1 MAKSIIELIIGDL
14 EEKRAYRRFMKRV
27 NALPKDYRFAF
38 KKMRNYLYNMDLS
51 GCGFDVFT
59 DLLDL
64 LEASAARNTPV
75 LQVTGGDAAAFC
87 DQLIDA
93 ANTQAATQRE
103 LLNREI
109 WEKLHRKE
117 A

>member
-1 MAKSIIELIIGDL
+1 MARSIIKLIIGDL
-14 EEKRAYRRFMKRV
+14 EEKRAYRRFMRRV

-38 KKMRNYLYNMDLS
+38 KKMQSYLYNVDLT
-51 GCGFDVFT
+51 GCGMAVFT

-75 LQVTGGDAAAFC
+75 LQVTGGDVAAFC
-87 DQLIDA
+87 DQLVA
-93 ANTQAATQRE
+93 AAATEAVTQRE
-103 LLNREI
+103 RFNREI
-109 WEKLHRKE
+109 LEKLRRKE